1 MKIIFY
7 EQLADASLWLHDLA
21 LALPGAE
28 VREWQPGDTAPAD
41 YAVVWRPPP
50 EMLAGRPDLKAVFN
64 LGAGVDAIVEL
75 ERTHPGTLPPN
86 ALLVRLEDTGMS
98 VQMVE
103 YATHA
108 VLRYMR
114 RFDEYDALQ
123 RDHKWEKLTPHARDE
138 FTVGVL
144 GLGVLGTK
152 VVETL
157 TTLGVPVRGFSR
169 TKKDIDG
176 VLTFAGPE
184 QFDAFLDGAKM
195 LINLLPHTPDTQ
207 GILNRRTFERLAPGA
222 YLVNLARGAHLVDED
237 LLHAMKSGQIAAA
250 TLDVFHTEPLPEDHP
265 FWRTPRITLTPHIS
279 AITLREESVAQVAE
293 KIAAH
298 ARGEPISGIVDVK
311 LGY

>member
-7 EQLADASLWLHDLA
+7 EQHADASLWLRDLA
-21 LALPGAE
+21 LALPGADI
-28 VREWQPGDTAPAD
+28 REWQPGDTAPAD

-50 EMLAGRPDLKAVFN
+50 EMLACRPDLKAVFN

-123 RDHKWEKLTPHARDE
+123 RAHKWEKLVPHSRDE

-152 VVETL
+152 VVERL
-157 TTLGVPVRGFSR
+157 TTLGIPVRGFSR

-176 VLTFAGPE
+176 VRTFAGPE

-195 LINLLPHTPDTQ
+195 LINLLPHTPDTE
-207 GILNRRTFERLAPGA
+207 GILSRRAFERLAPGA

>member
-7 EQLADASLWLHDLA
+7 EQFADASLWLHDLA
-21 LALPGAE
+21 LALPGADI
-28 VREWQPGDTAPAD
+28 REWQPGDTAPAD

-50 EMLAGRPDLKAVFN
+50 EMLADRPDLKAVFN

-98 VQMVE
+98 SQMVE

-152 VVETL
+152 VVEAL

-176 VLTFAGPE
+176 VRTFAGPE

-279 AITLREESVAQVAE
+279 AMTLREESVAQVAE

>member
-7 EQLADASLWLHDLA
+7 EQFADASIWLHDLA
-21 LALPGAE
+21 LALPGADI
-28 VREWQPGDTAPAD
+28 REWQPGDTAPAD

-50 EMLAGRPDLKAVFN
+50 EMLADRPDLKAVFN

-152 VVETL
+152 VVEAL

-176 VLTFAGPE
+176 VRTFAGPE

-279 AITLREESVAQVAE
+279 AMTLREESVAQVAE

>member
-7 EQLADASLWLHDLA
+7 EQFADASLWLHDLA
-21 LALPGAE
+21 LALPGADI
-28 VREWQPGDTAPAD
+28 REWQPGDTAPAD

-50 EMLAGRPDLKAVFN
+50 EMLADRPDLKAVFN

-86 ALLVRLEDTGMS
+86 ALLVRLEDTGMA

-279 AITLREESVAQVAE
+279 AMTLREESVAQVAE

>member
-7 EQLADASLWLHDLA
+7 EQFADASLWRHDLA
-21 LALPGAE
+21 LALPGADI
-28 VREWQPGDTAPAD
+28 REWQSGDTAPAD

-50 EMLAGRPDLKAVFN
+50 EMLADRPDLKAVFN

-176 VLTFAGPE
+176 VRTFAGPE

-279 AITLREESVAQVAE
+279 AMTLREESVAQVAE

>member
-7 EQLADASLWLHDLA
+7 EQFADASLWLHDLA
-21 LALPGAE
+21 LALPGADI
-28 VREWQPGDTAPAD
+28 REWQPGDTAPAD

-50 EMLAGRPDLKAVFN
+50 EMLADRPDLKAVFN

-98 VQMVE
+98 SQMVE

-176 VLTFAGPE
+176 VRTFAGPE